1 MSVNLVSGK
10 LEQTF
15 LKNIGIRWT
24 NGKHTWDKPLSLV
37 KKKNNNKNSSLSVF
51 SGFGKHISKNSL
63 SRFLTKI
70 F

>member
-15 LKNIGIRWT
+15 LKNISIRWT
-24 NGKHTWDKPLSLV
+24 NGKHTWDKPSPFV
-37 KKKNNNKNSSLSVF
+37 WGKKKKKSSLSVF
-51 SGFGKHISKNSL
+51 SGFSKHISKNSL